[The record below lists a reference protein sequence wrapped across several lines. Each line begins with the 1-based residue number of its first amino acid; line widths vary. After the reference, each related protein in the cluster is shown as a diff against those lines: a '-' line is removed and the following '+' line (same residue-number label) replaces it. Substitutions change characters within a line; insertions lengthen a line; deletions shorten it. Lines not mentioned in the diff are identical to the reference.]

1 MVKLKTKIEQAMSS
15 QVTKEDDILVTQKT
29 LTPKFEKKEFDL
41 GEEDK
46 QLLHEIQIAID
57 KKAERKLTDFLD
69 GH

>member
-29 LTPKFEKKEFDL
+29 LTPKFEKKEVDL

-46 QLLHEIQIAID
+46 QLLQEIQVAID